1 MRLLLTLV
9 ALVAVG
15 MGAFEL
21 IMQPEQEER
30 LAALLLF
37 ASLAAGIAVAARLL
51 PLVARRVRSLR
62 VTVALLGVT
71 SLAVV
76 GLAVLVAASQMF
88 ISEHDLELLLVFM
101 GFGLVASIA
110 FAFIVSG
117 PLTEDLADIRL
128 ASSAIAS
135 GDLTARTGVT
145 RFDEVGQLAQDID
158 VMADMLEQAADQRSR
173 DQTARRAMFAAVSHD
188 LRTPLASMRAAIE
201 ALQDGLA
208 THPERY
214 IQSLATDV
222 EALSRLVDDIFLLA
236 RLESGDIKLE
246 PEAVD
251 LTEIADEIIEVF
263 RPLASTRNIS
273 IRLEADTRVVAMG
286 SAEALSRVLR
296 NLLDNAIRHSPAHGE
311 VVVSV
316 RNGTTA
322 QCRITDQG
330 PGFSPEFIEDA
341 FDRFTRHDPNRV
353 RNVGGAG
360 LGLAIAR
367 SYIVALNG
375 AIWAEPG
382 PGGLVTFSIPSFTT
396 GPLNRQDLAVSLP
409 QRDLVD
415 SGP

>member
-21 IMQPEQEER
+21 IMEPEQEER